1 MTTKYQ
7 FNDEALSKG
16 PFTIEKLLGEYCVFE
31 PPPPNAGKYG
41 KLIAKF
47 YLEADA
53 RFFVAMRNGGANALS
68 IAREVLWQLAD
79 VEPGE
84 HNGNCIQNRA
94 KIALDLCDDALLSS
108 GFVRQVKEGE

>member
-41 KLIAKF
+41 RLMAKF

-53 RFFVAMRNGGANALS
+53 RFFVAMRNVGAMELFL
-68 IAREVLWQLAD
+68 EVAD
-79 VEPGE
+79 RVGE
-84 HNGNCIQNRA
+84 LDKETGYVLTTDCDPDGDT
-94 KIALDLCDDALLSS
+94 ALDCLMSS
-108 GFVRQVKEGE
+108 GVVHQVQEGE